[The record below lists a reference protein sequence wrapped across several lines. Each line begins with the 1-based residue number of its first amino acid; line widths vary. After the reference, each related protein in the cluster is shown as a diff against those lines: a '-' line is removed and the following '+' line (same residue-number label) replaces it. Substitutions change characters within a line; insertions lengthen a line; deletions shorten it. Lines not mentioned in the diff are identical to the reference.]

1 MKRSGASTAIVAV
14 LFIVGLLIGAGAV
27 YLAAPSLVAAS
38 TVTQT
43 GVGTTAT
50 TTVSGGL
57 SGTVTIGVLTEL
69 TGGLSSEGIRVQHY
83 SDQAITDI
91 NAWLANT
98 QWAGKVTFATDVVDY
113 GGVASNA
120 DTQLLALAS
129 SGVQVV
135 VGPLR
140 SSAVEAIY
148 KDAASHTVVIISPS
162 STSPALAGI
171 SPYLYRTAPNDVFQG
186 GALASELYSQG
197 VRGVV
202 ITYIDDTYGS
212 GLNNYTSADFTSMGG
227 SGVTVDEVPYSDT
240 LTGVQAFTSIASTIN
255 TDYQALN
262 ATYGPN
268 HVAILAISFE
278 EVGYLLKAAQA
289 SYPAL
294 LSTPQPWYS
303 TDGTQGDTALTNSTY
318 GSLML
323 QVRMASS
330 VFGYTNSSATA
341 AICAKFASNPNLSC
355 DSYALGAYD
364 DTWLAALSV
373 LDCGA
378 NNGACISK
386 VLPTIADSYYGVTG
400 WTELVTPTGVGGDRQ
415 GGTYQIWCV
424 LNQPAVGDWVLCAN
438 ANANPATPTVYTVN
452 WLPGL
457 QPTT

>member
-14 LFIVGLLIGAGAV
+14 LFIVGLIIGAGAV
-27 YLAAPSLVAAS
+27 YVAAPSFIS
-38 TVTQT
+38 S
-43 GVGTTAT
+43 AT
-50 TTVSGGL
+50 TTVTSTGPSL
-57 SGTVTIGVLTEL
+57 TGTINIGVLTEL

-83 SDQAITDI
+83 SAQAITDI
-91 NAWLANT
+91 NNWLANT
-98 QWAGKVTFATDVVDY
+98 QWAGKVQFATTVVDY
-113 GGVASNA
+113 GGVASTA
-120 DTQLLALAS
+120 DTQLLSLAS

-162 STSPALAGI
+162 STSPALAGV
-171 SPYLYRTAPNDVFQG
+171 SQYLYRTAPNDVFQG

-197 VRGVV
+197 ARGLI

-212 GLNNYTSADFTSMGG
+212 GLNNYTAADFNSMGG
-227 SGVTVDEVPYSDT
+227 SGVKVDEVPYSDT
-240 LTGVQAFTSIASTIN
+240 LSGVQAFNSIASTIN

-262 ATYGPN
+262 STYGAA

-294 LSTPQPWYS
+294 LSIPQPWYG
-303 TDGTQGDTALTNSTY
+303 TDGEQGDTALTNSTY
-318 GSLML
+318 GSVML
-323 QVRMASS
+323 QVRMAAS
-330 VFGYTNSSATA
+330 VFGFTNSSATA
-341 AICAKFASNPNLSC
+341 AICQKFASNPNLSC

-400 WTELVTPTGVGGDRQ
+400 WTKLTTPTNVGGDRQ

-424 LNQPAVGDWVLCAN
+424 VNKPSVGDWVLCAN